1 MGSMI
6 DLGGGDST
14 REDPYLRP
22 PKRPWHDP
30 IPMRRWLVLL
40 GVGLLVYEFIF
51 SSRGIVGFARERR
64 AVTQAT
70 ARRAEIELETERL
83 AELRKRLESG
93 QAVEETAREMYGMA
107 RPGEEIF
114 VLPAPET
121 ERQGRKP

>member
-1 MGSMI
+1 MGSMV
-6 DLGGGDST
+6 DLGGDGG

-22 PKRPWHDP
+22 PKRPWHEP
-30 IPMRRWLVLL
+30 IPMRRWIVFL

-51 SSRGIVGFARERR
+51 SSRGIVGFARERHE
-64 AVTQAT
+64 VKQAS
-70 ARRAEIELETERL
+70 ARRAAIELETERL

-121 ERQGRKP
+121 PPRNRTDR

>member
-1 MGSMI
+1 MSSMM
-6 DLGGGDST
+6 DLGGDGA

-22 PKRPWHDP
+22 PKRPWHEP

-40 GVGLLVYEFIF
+40 GAGLLVYEFIF

-64 AVTQAT
+64 AVTQAA

-83 AELRKRLESG
+83 TELRKRLQSG

-114 VLPAPET
+114 VLPAPESPRN
-121 ERQGRKP
+121 EKRR

>member
-1 MGSMI
+1 MSSMI
-6 DLGGGDST
+6 DLGGDSP

-22 PKRPWHDP
+22 PKRPWHEP

-40 GVGLLVYEFIF
+40 AAGLLVYEFIF
-51 SSRGIVGFARERR
+51 SPRGIVGFARERR
-64 AVTQAT
+64 AVTQAS
-70 ARRAEIELETERL
+70 ARRVAIESETERL

-114 VLPAPET
+114 VLPAPESPARDRT
-121 ERQGRKP
+121 AR